1 MISNGLDCTAH
12 TLTAAIFG
20 CHGIPVEAVSTPL
33 AVAAIRI
40 PDAFQAFSGDR
51 ITAPGLQGVNVA
63 IAVTREAGIP
73 RHCWVSIV
81 TVCASAR
88 RLKRQMQTKAIPV
101 DMTPLSRN
109 SEWFI
114 NQTESLPKINCEKIW
129 LQVQAATDS
138 SLIVQNGEC
147 SRKEPGIPEGRA
159 RVPGNSTHVPPL
171 GDVTLLWAP
180 AGLGT
185 ETYMWGRHPRLSGTR
200 RHYYIKHP
208 LTFRI
213 TPSNRRFQGVN
224 RSAVSYCD

>member
-1 MISNGLDCTAH
+1 MAQVDGQRFPRVISNGLDRTAH

-88 RLKRQMQTKAIPV
+88 KIEKTDA
-101 DMTPLSRN
+101 
-109 SEWFI
+109 
-114 NQTESLPKINCEKIW
+114 NQ
-129 LQVQAATDS
+129 
-138 SLIVQNGEC
+138 
-147 SRKEPGIPEGRA
+147 
-159 RVPGNSTHVPPL
+159 GNSC
-171 GDVTLLWAP
+171 
-180 AGLGT
+180 
-185 ETYMWGRHPRLSGTR
+185 RHDPTVQEL
-200 RHYYIKHP
+200 
-208 LTFRI
+208 
-213 TPSNRRFQGVN
+213 
-224 RSAVSYCD
+224 